1 MGLVSSSLSR
11 DRKVSDLKEICHRCS
26 GVEYAT
32 NFSVSCEMNHPYSF
46 NAYQGLHK
54 QLFTTPSQSVFK
66 SEPKRSWIF
75 GKVLNPRSEAII
87 RWNRI
92 LLLSRAMGVAVDP
105 VFFYLLVISQERSCL
120 YIDGRFALWVT
131 ILRSASDIMLLWHI
145 WLQLKLAYVCKESL
159 VVGRGKLVWDAQKIV
174 LHYLNFSGIIFDAF
188 VILPIPQLMFWI
200 FVPSMVKKGG
210 QTSIMTTLLIVFIF
224 QFIPKLFHLVLMVKR
239 MQHATGYVFG
249 TAWWGFALNLLA
261 YLTAAHVAG
270 SFWYL
275 LAIQRV
281 ESCLHKACLEMDH
294 CDLVHLG
301 CSSPIR
307 FRTPMSQ
314 LSPPG
319 VVPNLN
325 ELTMQNSICNTTSI
339 YQSAVP
345 LVSTANGL
353 QRMLYPIFWG
363 LMTLSSFGNALT
375 PSNHML
381 EVVFCITLVTCGLLL
396 FTMLIGNIQVFL
408 HSIIQK
414 KEIMR
419 FRFRDLEWWM
429 RRRQLPTRLRHRV
442 RLYERQRWAAMR
454 GIDEDDMV
462 RELPEGLRR
471 EIKRHLC
478 LDLVRQVPF
487 FDQMDEIMLDNICDR
502 VKPILYIKGEVVIRE
517 GDPVLRMLF
526 ILRGHLQCE
535 QRVSPNQTNKFMLG
549 PGNFWGD
556 ELLSW
561 CLRRPFVDQL
571 PQSSATLTCLDSAET
586 FSLGA
591 QDLRYVTEH
600 LRYKFANDKL
610 TRTVRHHSFRWQTWA
625 AVTIQLAWRRF
636 KAHREA
642 LRALNHKKL
651 SEQQKFLTRAS
662 SGLGTSKKD
671 RLRLYTAMFISPK
684 PNDLS

>member
-188 VILPIPQLMFWI
+188 VILPIPQ
-200 FVPSMVKKGG
+200 
-210 QTSIMTTLLIVFIF
+210 
-224 QFIPKLFHLVLMVKR
+224 
-239 MQHATGYVFG
+239 
-249 TAWWGFALNLLA
+249 
-261 YLTAAHVAG
+261 VAG